1 MIFRF
6 ATPWMFAL
14 IPVILVTGFLLF
26 RRRHRFD
33 VRVSLPAAGELLSL
47 GRSPWVK
54 LEKWLPVV
62 RVLALI
68 LVVGALARPQSGSTR
83 ETVTTLGVDI
93 VVAMDISQSMLA
105 EDFQPL
111 NRLEVARRTVGEFIR
126 GRGADRIGLVVF
138 ATQAATRGPLTTD
151 HDMLLGLLED
161 VEVAPRDRSST
172 AMGMG
177 LATAVNRLRSSDAR
191 SRVAVLITDGRNNA
205 GQISPETAAHTAAA
219 LGMRVYTI
227 GVGTEGEVPITLDT
241 AMGRRVVYQ
250 RFDLD
255 EEILQFIAETTD
267 GRYFR
272 VTDAE
277 GLKQTFETIDRLEK
291 VEIESAVRVLYAELF
306 PLFIYPAA
314 FLLLFELLLGTTRLR
329 RLP

>member
-14 IPVILVTGFLLF
+14 LPVILAGGFLLF
-26 RRRHRFD
+26 RRRRRHDARI
-33 VRVSLPAAGELLSL
+33 SLPAAGELLSL

-54 LEKWLPVV
+54 LERWLPAV
-62 RVLALI
+62 RVVALI
-68 LVVGALARPQSGSTR
+68 LAVLALARPQSGSTR

-111 NRLEVARRTVGEFIR
+111 NRLEVARRTVGEFIK

-151 HDMLLGLLED
+151 HDMLLGLLDD
-161 VEVAPRDRSST
+161 VDT

-277 GLKQTFETIDRLEK
+277 GLKQTFETIDQLEK
-291 VEIESAVRVLYAELF
+291 VEIESAVRILYAELF
-306 PLFIYPAA
+306 PMFLFPAA
-314 FLLLFELLLGTTRLR
+314 LLMLLELVLGTTRLR